1 LDACYVVRDS
11 NGQQLAYLYFEDER
25 SRRIGG
31 EVTKDEARRIAV
43 NDGFYPCRTANSSI
57 LIRSSLGNSC
67 GV

>member
-43 NDGFYPCRTANSSI
+43 NGEKRTGSI
-57 LIRSSLGNSC
+57 RVELLIPPS
-67 GV
+67 